1 MRLLV
6 KLNLILVAVFTLA
19 FLPTAWMARELL
31 RSNARSQVLENA
43 RLMMETAMAVRGYT
57 IKQVKPLLADRLAEQ
72 FLPQTV
78 PAYSATEVFTA
89 LRSNNPD
96 YSYKEAT
103 LNPTNP
109 RNRTV
114 EWEADVVEAF
124 RKDEKRSEIVGERE
138 TSQGRSL
145 FLSHPIRIQD
155 AQCLSC
161 HDTAATAPASVVR
174 MYGPSNGFGWKMNEV
189 IGAQVV
195 SVPMALPL
203 GRADAAFRTL
213 ALWLVGVFAVTLA
226 VTNVLLKLAVLRPL
240 ERLSAMADQV
250 SLGNF
255 DAPEVTVRGKDEVAR
270 LSASF
275 GRMRI
280 SLRKAMALLEEP

>member
-145 FLSHPIRIQD
+145 FLSHPIRIKD

-226 VTNVLLKLAVLRPL
+226 VTNVLLKLTVLRPL

>member
-6 KLNLILVAVFTLA
+6 KLNLILLVVFALA

-31 RSNARSQVLENA
+31 RSNAREQVLENA

-72 FLPQTV
+72 FLPQSV

-89 LRSNNPD
+89 MRAKNPD

-114 EWEADVVEAF
+114 EWEADVVEEF
-124 RKDEKRSEIVGERE
+124 RKDEKRGEIVGERD
-138 TSQGRSL
+138 TPQGRSL
-145 FLSHPIRIQD
+145 FLSHPIRIKD
-155 AQCLSC
+155 AQCLAC

-174 MYGPSNGFGWKMNEV
+174 MYGPSNGFGWKLNEV

-195 SVPMALPL
+195 SVPMSLPL
-203 GRADAAFRTL
+203 RRADAAFRTL
-213 ALWLVGVFAVTLA
+213 AIWLVGVFAVTLA
-226 VTNVLLKLAVLRPL
+226 VTNVLLKLTVLRPL
-240 ERLSAMADQV
+240 ENLSAMADQV

-255 DAPEVTVRGKDEVAR
+255 DVPEVVLSGGDEVAR
-270 LSASF
+270 LASSF

-280 SLRKAMALLEEP
+280 SLKKAMALLDEP